1 MNRFAILNSRKR
13 AIIALVHSVFFL
25 GVAGTQL
32 VVSHAT
38 AFSIH
43 GDKRVSGTILLAIY
57 VIVTTVLLVLLAFS
71 RCSRE
76 RLYFALCAGSAGF
89 GLVRI
94 LLGDPVLHA
103 NILRVL
109 LLGCAVVI
117 GAVILYE
124 HSEFRQPAWN
134 WWILAPLLLFAAAL
148 AVPYFLTHGFFVMG
162 LALQRGFALVCH
174 QHPERSFRL
183 FGGSVAVCSRCLGIY
198 LGAALGLLFRTSRK
212 VALRLLLAAAALNL
226 LDVAGE
232 LARLHGNWLE
242 VRFALGLVLGM
253 AGAIMIASS
262 VRGTSLNPR
271 KPSSHP
277 QWWPQLFR

>member
-25 GVAGTQL
+25 GVAGMQL
-32 VVSHAT
+32 AVSHAT

-43 GDKRVSGTILLAIY
+43 GEKRVSGSILLAIY

-76 RLYFALCAGSAGF
+76 KLYFALCAGSAGF

-117 GAVILYE
+117 GTVILYE
-124 HSEFRQPAWN
+124 HSEFRRLTWN
-134 WWILAPLLLFAAAL
+134 WWMLAPLLLFAAAL
-148 AVPYFLTHGFFVMG
+148 AVPYFLAHGFFVIG

-174 QHPERSFRL
+174 QRPERSFSV

-198 LGAALGLLFRTSRK
+198 LGAALGLLFRASRK
-212 VALRLLLAAAALNL
+212 VALRLLIAAAALNL
-226 LDVAGE
+226 LDVACE
-232 LARLHGNWLE
+232 LAGLHGNWLAM
-242 VRFALGLVLGM
+242 RFVLGLALG
-253 AGAIMIASS
+253 ATGAMLIASAVQADKRQPAPSRQNIDS
-262 VRGTSLNPR
+262 V
-271 KPSSHP
+271 
-277 QWWPQLFR
+277 